1 VADRATFDLGR
12 SGTGDKVGSGRY
24 VARLRTDG
32 VERSFAKS
40 SNYIVP
46 GSSPAPGGRMAVP
59 EASVTRGGVKLTS
72 AGESFAVARDRG
84 LQSVPVAMR
93 MKDWREAAKAGLVA
107 REGAGMFGN
116 SGRRSTSQ
124 ASLFLQIDLTDMWN
138 LAAQLNGTA
147 TAIRVGHTKISQAIN
162 FGLRRLRTRVT
173 DQAVKWT
180 GIRRRGEV
188 LKGFRMIPSTPA
200 TMTGVL
206 RVRDYHRAVTSENFG
221 ASWSRSDPGATHRA
235 WNRPQL
241 AVGAFMIPG
250 RKPIFR
256 REGKARLPIEPLWG
270 PNVAREIER
279 HRPEVQAQV
288 DLVGVA
294 VRQEAVALMRLAI
307 TGSRRS

>member
-1 VADRATFDLGR
+1 VADRVSFDQSR
-12 SGTGDKVGSGRY
+12 SGTSSKIGSGRF

-32 VERSFAKS
+32 VERSFSKS
-40 SNYIVP
+40 SSYI
-46 GSSPAPGGRMAVP
+46 APGAAGTPAGRMAVP
-59 EASVTRGGVKLTS
+59 EASVGKGGVKLTS
-72 AGESFAVARDRG
+72 AGEGFAVARDRG
-84 LQSVPVAMR
+84 LQSVPVAMK
-93 MKDWREAAKAGLVA
+93 MKDWRAAAKAGLIA
-107 REGAGMFGN
+107 REGSGTYGN
-116 SGRRSTSQ
+116 KGRRATSQ

-138 LAAQLNGTA
+138 LAAKLNGTA
-147 TAIRVGHTKISQAIN
+147 TAIRVGHAKISQAIN

-173 DQAVKWT
+173 DQAVQWT

-221 ASWSRSDPGATHRA
+221 ASWSRSNPGATHRA
-235 WNRPQL
+235 WSRPQL

-250 RKPIFR
+250 KKPIFR
-256 REGKARLPIEPLWG
+256 RVGQSRFPIEPLWG

-288 DLVGVA
+288 DMVGVA
-294 VRQEAVALMRLAI
+294 VRQEAVALMRVAI